1 MRGSKRRAPF
11 NDIGGNAK
19 DYIAHGIGYRRDCAL
34 RTGWSLFFEHIPN
47 WARQSRFVYYLSLRY
62 ALIVWL
68 MKGFATL
75 YCVPL
80 GIAVCGVVVC
90 PDISPRT
97 KAIVF
102 IIGGFSYLWLA
113 HWAGTIRSFG

>member
-1 MRGSKRRAPF
+1 MSAISKPFDRGHPPKMQKTVLRVAWVTE
-11 NDIGGNAK
+11 G
-19 DYIAHGIGYRRDCAL
+19 IAFCGPVG
-34 RTGWSLFFEHIPN
+34 SLFFEHIPN
-47 WARQSRFVYYLSLRY
+47 GARQSRFVYYLSLPY

-68 MKGFATL
+68 MKGFAIL

-90 PDISPRT
+90 PNISPRT

-102 IIGGFSYLWLA
+102 VVGGFSYFLLV